1 VLSFAHVP
9 SFASEAVEGAELSV
23 SSQLMNL
30 RQFDLNLLV
39 ALDVLLQE
47 RNVTRAAERLF
58 LSQPAMSG
66 ILSRL
71 RHAFGDELLVRV
83 GRNLEPTEFAVGIAE
98 RVHECVLGL
107 EDLLEDS
114 RPFDHASDRRA
125 FRIAVSDYSALLMFG
140 PLIQRLIDVAPNMC
154 VNFLRLDLTAG
165 ERLNSGEIDFA
176 VIPAE
181 IEPGL
186 PSAPLFSDTWVCA
199 ACARHPLLGERLTI
213 EAFLEY
219 PHMSFNISD
228 PGHVSVA
235 EDFLASCGH
244 ERRIVAST
252 ESFTAAPFLLSGT
265 PLLTLLPR
273 RLGERMQA
281 AAEIR
286 LYELPFD
293 VPPLRENLVWNPRFT
308 SSPGHAWMREQLVEL
323 AREL

>member
-1 VLSFAHVP
+1 
-9 SFASEAVEGAELSV
+9 
-23 SSQLMNL
+23 MNL

-83 GRNLEPTEFAVGIAE
+83 GRNLEPTEFASNIAE
-98 RVHECVLGL
+98 RVHECVQEL
-107 EDLLEDS
+107 EDLLEDT
-114 RPFDHASDRRA
+114 RPFDHRNERRA
-125 FRIAVSDYSALLMFG
+125 FRIGVSDYSALLLFG
-140 PLIQRLIDVAPNMC
+140 PLMRRLLEVAPNMA
-154 VNFLRLDLTAG
+154 VNLLRLDLTVG
-165 ERLNSGEIDFA
+165 ERLSTGEIDFA
-176 VIPAE
+176 VFPAE

-186 PSAPLFSDTWVCA
+186 PSAPLFDDTWVCA
-199 ACARHPLLGERLTI
+199 ACAEHPSLGEKLTI
-213 EAFLEY
+213 EEFLHH

-235 EDFLASCGH
+235 EEFLARCGH

-252 ESFTAAPFLLSGT
+252 ESFTAAPFLLCGT
-265 PLLTLLPR
+265 PLLSILPR

-281 AAEIR
+281 AAGVR

-293 VPPLRENLVWNPRFT
+293 VPPLREKLVWNPRFT
-308 SSPGHAWMREQLVEL
+308 TSPGHTWMREQIVEL
-323 AREL
+323 ASAL